1 MVTPRRAGPDP
12 APGRRVEGPFGGRPR
27 SRCVSCA
34 TIGEPCGSV
43 PHLPATGRGGG
54 VPGASG
60 RGTQWDG
67 CFVHGTDEDESA
79 SARMIRP
86 EEWPPPKVNTRVAA
100 AIVLAGVVILVSLW
114 RAWDAGHAGAWAVMR
129 FFLIL
134 SGLMALTALFGYVFW
149 RPRRGDPE
157 IRLVEAWGRGATEI
171 RASGPVFHLMGAMTT
186 SAALLSL
193 GAAVEI
199 VLFAPGVPWV
209 SVLLA
214 AFGLPCA
221 AFVVEVLRG
230 GIRRGALLLTPDGIR
245 QRGWTIE
252 SYLPWVSVAG
262 VHAVHHGFPE
272 IWVLGTPAAAWA
284 RRRTSSAVPPGPVAS
299 RTGDRDRLPQ
309 VRLRPGAAVPG
320 ARVLC
325 EQSAGP
331 HGTRVGRGDRA
342 RASARPR
349 RSHLTVPALRRSAT
363 RLCCGSLLR
372 YRRPQD
378 MALGAAPARD
388 GT

>member
-1 MVTPRRAGPDP
+1 M
-12 APGRRVEGPFGGRPR
+12 
-27 SRCVSCA
+27 
-34 TIGEPCGSV
+34 
-43 PHLPATGRGGG
+43 
-54 VPGASG
+54 
-60 RGTQWDG
+60 
-67 CFVHGTDEDESA
+67 HGTDEDESA

-284 RRRTSSAVPPGPVAS
+284 RRRTS
-299 RTGDRDRLPQ
+299 RLFRLDRLPPEP
-309 VRLRPGAAVPG
+309 VIEIDSRKFDCDPVLLF
-320 ARVLC
+320 RVL
-325 EQSAGP
+325 EFYASNPQARTELGSAAA
-331 HGTRVGRGDRA
+331 TERVHRHDLGD
-342 RASARPR
+342 P
-349 RSHLTVPALRRSAT
+349 T
-363 RLCCGSLLR
+363 
-372 YRRPQD
+372 
-378 MALGAAPARD
+378 
-388 GT
+388 